1 MFNSCSKYTGGI
13 ACHSDFITSQA
24 AKGKQTD
31 TSLSLGFSL
40 YHSLSNLISQDICVL
55 MNAQC
60 QMQVKWNP
68 ISSSN
73 QVYFAQDPTGTVPE
87 NLWDFSVCER
97 QFWYTSVVKLTS
109 HCFCGI
115 SKLNPLNTSCPAT
128 STVQLGFHP
137 QQTQLELFKTHLFL
151 MPLSDSIIYFLL
163 YCSSIQNF
171 LCTKNMRI
179 ALYLASSKNFAS
191 NSNNLALVPIS
202 QLYHADF

>member
-73 QVYFAQDPTGTVPE
+73 QVYFAQDPTGSVPE

-109 HCFCGI
+109 HFFCGI

-137 QQTQLELFKTHLFL
+137 QQTQLELFKTLPSFPHATKWQYHLLSTVLQFNPKF
-151 MPLSDSIIYFLL
+151 PLY
-163 YCSSIQNF
+163 
-171 LCTKNMRI
+171 
-179 ALYLASSKNFAS
+179 
-191 NSNNLALVPIS
+191 
-202 QLYHADF
+202 